1 MEYLQHSELSRPCN
15 PSPVNVSR
23 TNELAMRTSRGEI
36 VLRRCRCEHGI
47 YCGVSRGGER
57 LGFLVFYDAEQTSE
71 TYGEQVALCP
81 RCATALDYRL
91 LTRNSTRDQLL

>member
-1 MEYLQHSELSRPCN
+1 MQSFTRQRLTDERASNENVAGRDSLAALQ
-15 PSPVNVSR
+15 
-23 TNELAMRTSRGEI
+23 MRT
-36 VLRRCRCEHGI
+36 GI

-81 RCATALDYRL
+81 GCATALDYRL